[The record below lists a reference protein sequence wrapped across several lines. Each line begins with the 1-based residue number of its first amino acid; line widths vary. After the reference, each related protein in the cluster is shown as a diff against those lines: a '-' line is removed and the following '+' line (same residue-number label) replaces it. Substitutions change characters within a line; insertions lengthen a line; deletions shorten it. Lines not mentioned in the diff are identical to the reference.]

1 MYILLHTFQTLY
13 NVSFGSSVSVLVICV
28 QVSGAVCFLL
38 SPAAAYI
45 TGCTIPVDGG
55 QGIYRS
61 PWVIQGIYCTP
72 THTHTHSLSLTHT
85 HTLSLSLPLS
95 LSDHEGFPAQLH
107 SDVELPPKGEVTEP
121 APSEDLYRALLE
133 LYKSKL

>member
-1 MYILLHTFQTLY
+1 MLYVSCCLQQLPTSLGVPYQWTEGRGFTAPPGSYRVYTAHT
-13 NVSFGSSVSVLVICV
+13 
-28 QVSGAVCFLL
+28 
-38 SPAAAYI
+38 P
-45 TGCTIPVDGG
+45 
-55 QGIYRS
+55 
-61 PWVIQGIYCTP
+61 
-72 THTHTHSLSLTHT
+72 THT
-85 HTLSLSLPLS
+85 HTLSLSHTHTLSPSPSLSPSLS